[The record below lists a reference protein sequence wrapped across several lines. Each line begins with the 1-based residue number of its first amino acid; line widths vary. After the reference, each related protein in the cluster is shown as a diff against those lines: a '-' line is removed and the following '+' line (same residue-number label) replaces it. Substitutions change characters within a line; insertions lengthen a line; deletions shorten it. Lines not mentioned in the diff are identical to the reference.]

1 MSAAYFL
8 QYLEAKTSSD
18 LTSYL
23 ERLDGREVGRGSL
36 EVEEGLEEEGG
47 LEEREGG
54 RGTVEV
60 EEKGGLVWRVITT
73 VAGRT
78 QEELYQVPIVP

>member
-23 ERLDGREVGRGSL
+23 ERLDGREGGMGSL
-36 EVEEGLEEEGG
+36 EVEEG